1 MNLLEYTEHLTRKS
15 VDNTVHVLCHVRK
28 KWMVLTPEETVR
40 QLLIHFMINEC
51 SVPIAKIAVERKI
64 QVDKRTRRFDILVYD
79 HVLKPLLLVECK
91 SIHTKLNQQVMEQI
105 SHYNSSLKVAYLLV
119 SNGLENYLFKMDYK
133 QRKYTD
139 ILDFPNYSQMLEKS
153 G

>member
-15 VDNTVHVLCHVRK
+15 VDNAIYVLCHIRK

-64 QVDKRTRRFDILVYD
+64 QVDERTRRFDILVYD
-79 HVLKPLLLVECK
+79 QVLKPLLLVECK

-105 SHYNSSLKVAYLLV
+105 
-119 SNGLENYLFKMDYK
+119 LFY
-133 QRKYTD
+133 QVQPTPIQY
-139 ILDFPNYSQMLEKS
+139 
-153 G
+153 